1 MFLGT
6 INVNIKGQCFKQPY
20 KSSHQRCSVKKGV
33 LRNFAKFTGKHLC
46 QSLFLLKLQANRTF
60 CYRTS
65 PVAASKILGI
75 SIEILS
81 FPFQILRF
89 RKYVKIVFTKNDQIC
104 KEKYN
109 LFETTESLVL

>member
-1 MFLGT
+1 MKILEA
-6 INVNIKGQCFKQPY
+6 VVR
-20 KSSHQRCSVKKGV
+20 RCSVKKGV